1 MNCLFWGEDELV
13 TAFRFTG
20 VDGAIVE
27 DEQTAHALFSA
38 LSGGSSR
45 TQQADTWV
53 DSRDHTHNNNQ
64 KEYHILILSEQVAYW
79 LKNELNEW
87 QLSGRYP
94 LIVEIPAFN
103 AAVSGSRRSLVDA
116 IREAIGIHV

>member
-20 VDGAIVE
+20 VDGVRVE
-27 DEQTAHALFSA
+27 DAETARALFTVLA
-38 LSGGSSR
+38 GGGR
-45 TQQADTWV
+45 RQDGGVWI
-53 DSRDHTHNNNQ
+53 DSHDQSHNNNQ

-79 LKNELNEW
+79 LKNELNDW

-103 AAVSGSRRSLVDA
+103 AAESSGSRRSLVDA